1 MIQFRINKYF
11 TYAIFIIEKADG
23 FYRIKLSENDD
34 RNSRPTIVANIT
46 ITDANCKFT
55 EQLVSKFVK
64 ERCKNESEG
73 LKDLIL
79 SMIDYLIKNYN

>member
-1 MIQFRINKYF
+1 MIQFRINKHF

-23 FYRIKLSENDD
+23 FYRIKISENDD
-34 RNSRPTIVANIT
+34 RNSRPTETTNIT
-46 ITDANCKFT
+46 ITDSNCKFT
-55 EQLVSKFVK
+55 DQLVSKFVQD
-64 ERCKNESEG
+64 RCKNESEG